1 MSEVYKNTSTLSFH
15 GFIRDLYAAMDV
27 SPIGIRKMWETV
39 KRGSGVSDNRQL
51 HLGEGIHRE
60 QLHHGEHLEV
70 MTAAYIKQIELS
82 MSTNERPV
90 VSLRH
95 WCAEVL
101 GTAALVAW
109 FGENIMDI
117 EPRLLE
123 YFAVFDTDSWMLTYK
138 YPRFLGKE
146 MHAAKD
152 VQREA
157 FMKYFKLRPEER
169 KDAGYYIRT
178 VEAKQ
183 RKAGMTD
190 WDIATTAQMFFWG

>member
-1 MSEVYKNTSTLSFH
+1 
-15 GFIRDLYAAMDV
+15 
-27 SPIGIRKMWETV
+27 MWESV
-39 KRGSGVSDNRQL
+39 KGGSGLSDDRQL
-51 HLGEGIHRE
+51 HLGEGVHRE
-60 QLHHGEHLEV
+60 QLYHGEHLEM
-70 MTAAYIKQIELS
+70 MTAAYVKQIERS
-82 MSTNERPV
+82 ISADGTRV

-101 GTAALVAW
+101 GTAALVAL
-109 FGENIMDI
+109 FGEIIVDI

-123 YFAVFDTDSWMLTYK
+123 VFGTFDSDSWMLTYK

-152 VQREA
+152 AQREA

-190 WDIATTAQMFFWG
+190 WDIATTAQMFFWGQALPL